1 MDFPATTAAATQV
14 NKDGCQKVAN
24 PQQQPTPALDDVRDQ
39 AQVVVAGLDYL
50 GHLDERAACRGLGGN
65 RRDTP
70 QPGKYG
76 GSAPAATRRPV
87 VEAQQL
93 GMLGPDGL
101 GGRCR
106 RLIINEKQ

>member
-14 NKDGCQKVAN
+14 DEDGCQKVAN

-70 QPGKYG
+70 QPGTYG
-76 GSAPAATRRPV
+76 GFAPAATRGPV
-87 VEAQQL
+87 VEGRQL
-93 GMLGPDGL
+93 GVLGPECL

-106 RLIINEKQ
+106 SLIINKKQ